1 MKQFINEIKRMQV
14 LAGIITESNLTDE
27 AMTMGDVSNDED
39 DDFDLNTAFAA
50 SPSSHS
56 YDEVLNIFVSY
67 EDEDTLNE
75 FKSFFPEGKDIT
87 KDDYLEFSESI
98 IDDLSEISY
107 IQANWIGLTD
117 DDIYQKAGLI

>member
-1 MKQFINEIKRMQV
+1 MKIQINEIKRMQV

-56 YDEVLNIFVSY
+56 YDEVLDIFVSY